1 MKENKLKWY
10 IADKEYINYL
20 KKFDDKVENINYKD
34 RLKPYLGILININ
47 NMNYYV
53 PISSAKEKHY
63 KMNENIDFIK
73 IMKQERLLGVLNLNN
88 MVPIADEHIRIL
100 KYKEIDK
107 YRKFKNNNERDLYIS
122 FINLEL
128 KLINDKIEKIKASA
142 IKLYT
147 EKIARP
153 SSKISRRC
161 CDFKLLENKCKEYK
175 KEKKYE
181 KLDIYNE
188 NRIKTGKIIE
198 RKENAEINENE
209 FVLAVQC
216 WTINSQNKILLTKR
230 RKDKSMRR
238 NVGTNIRA
246 CSIRRKQYSRNKKGI
261 KRRNRSY
268 NRR

>member
-128 KLINDKIEKIKASA
+128 KLINDKIEKIKVSA

-175 KEKKYE
+175 KEKTYE

-188 NRIKTGKIIE
+188 NRIKTGKESNAFRDIYIIN
-198 RKENAEINENE
+198 KEIPIETIKFNDGEVVDAKYVTIEELKQMIDSGEAFEWLRWFIEE
-209 FVLAVQC
+209 FY
-216 WTINSQNKILLTKR
+216 KITKE
-230 RKDKSMRR
+230 
-238 NVGTNIRA
+238 
-246 CSIRRKQYSRNKKGI
+246 
-261 KRRNRSY
+261 
-268 NRR
+268 